1 MTLPV
6 LAEVTTQSG
15 MALTLQDVGVLVT
28 IGTLFV
34 AGQWAVNQSQLRS
47 LKTDL
52 SKNFELDEKRENG
65 IGKRIESLST
75 RFNDYRVEVS
85 DNYVKKEEIKE
96 LTKEMKSLE
105 AKLDSYNMENQN
117 QYNHIM
123 DTLTK
128 LVK

>member
-1 MTLPV
+1 MILPV

-47 LKTDL
+47 LKADL
-52 SKNFELDEKRENG
+52 TKNFELDEKRENG
-65 IGKRIESLST
+65 LGKKIESLST

-105 AKLDSYNMENQN
+105 VKLDSYSMENQN

-123 DTLTK
+123 DTLAK

>member
-1 MTLPV
+1 MILPV

-15 MALTLQDVGVLVT
+15 MALTIQDVGVLVT

-65 IGKRIESLST
+65 LGKRIESLST

-123 DTLTK
+123 DTLTR

>member
-1 MTLPV
+1 MILPV
-6 LAEVTTQSG
+6 LAQVTTQSG

-123 DTLTK
+123 DTLTR

>member
-1 MTLPV
+1 MILPV

-52 SKNFELDEKRENG
+52 TKNFELDEKRENG

-123 DTLTK
+123 DTLAK

>member
-1 MTLPV
+1 MILPV
-6 LAEVTTQSG
+6 LAQVTTQSG

-52 SKNFELDEKRENG
+52 TKNFELDEKRENG
-65 IGKRIESLST
+65 LGKRIESLST

-123 DTLTK
+123 DTLTR

>member
-1 MTLPV
+1 MILPV

-52 SKNFELDEKRENG
+52 TKNFELDEKRENG

>member
-1 MTLPV
+1 MILPV

-47 LKTDL
+47 LKADL
-52 SKNFELDEKRENG
+52 TKNFELDEKRENG
-65 IGKRIESLST
+65 LGKKIESLST

-123 DTLTK
+123 DTLAK

>member
-1 MTLPV
+1 
-6 LAEVTTQSG
+6 

-52 SKNFELDEKRENG
+52 TKNFELDKKRENG

>member
-6 LAEVTTQSG
+6 LAQVTTQSG

-52 SKNFELDEKRENG
+52 TKNFELDEKRENG

>member
-1 MTLPV
+1 MILPV
-6 LAEVTTQSG
+6 LAQVTTQSG

>member
-1 MTLPV
+1 MILPV

-47 LKTDL
+47 LKADL
-52 SKNFELDEKRENG
+52 TKNFELDEKRENG
-65 IGKRIESLST
+65 LGKKIESLST

-105 AKLDSYNMENQN
+105 AKLDSYSMENQN

-123 DTLTK
+123 DTLAK

>member
-1 MTLPV
+1 MILPV

-52 SKNFELDEKRENG
+52 TKNFELDEKRENG
-65 IGKRIESLST
+65 LGKRIESLST

>member
-1 MTLPV
+1 MILPV

>member
-1 MTLPV
+1 MILPV
-6 LAEVTTQSG
+6 LAQVTTQSG

-52 SKNFELDEKRENG
+52 TKNFELDEKRENG
-65 IGKRIESLST
+65 IGKKIESLST

-117 QYNHIM
+117 QYKHIM
-123 DTLTK
+123 DILTK

>member
-1 MTLPV
+1 MILPV
-6 LAEVTTQSG
+6 LAQVTTQSG

-52 SKNFELDEKRENG
+52 TKNFELDEKRENG

-123 DTLTK
+123 DTLTR

>member
-1 MTLPV
+1 MILPV
-6 LAEVTTQSG
+6 LAQVTTQSG

-52 SKNFELDEKRENG
+52 TKNFELDEKRENG

-105 AKLDSYNMENQN
+105 AKLDSYSMENQN

-123 DTLTK
+123 DTLAK